1 MTTFKTVIEIAANT
15 AAAEKGLGNVA
26 AQVDRLT
33 GSLRRIGQYTVGAF
47 GAAEALQAARDLGK
61 LSDQY
66 RNLEG
71 RVKLAAGS
79 QSQFTEAQRA
89 LFAIAQNNAQALNGV
104 SQLYSRIAKGAGEM
118 GVSQQ
123 QVLSIIDSVAKS
135 FRISGAS
142 AEEASGATLQ
152 FSQALASGVL
162 RGDEFNSIM
171 EQSPRL
177 AQAIADGLDVPI
189 GKLRAM
195 AEAGELTTQKV
206 VGALQKAKAS
216 IDADAAGLPDTIEQ
230 AMVRWDNAALKFVG
244 TSPEITRAAET
255 IAAAI
260 NTAAGNIDTIAN
272 GVEIAGSLLVAVLA
286 GKGTAAVAA
295 FAGSQARLV
304 QANLAAATAA
314 RNHALNEEYN
324 ARAMLASAEAAVA
337 NASGMARLA
346 AVETALVPASQ
357 RLAVAQ
363 AEVAASA
370 GPLKIAL
377 GGLASFLGG
386 PTGIAVLLL
395 TAVSAWHL
403 FGSAAESE
411 LERVIRKR
419 RELAKETGKDTRGKS
434 ETDLSLLQDEAAV
447 KKQEAVVARLA
458 ARYKEVGQAADQAF
472 MGGKL
477 GRELVGETALLR
489 EMQAELVKRKQAATD
504 SGDALKAKEKQV
516 QQSLN
521 DTKYALKDATTQAE
535 TYYKR
540 RVDAIDAIEQTGITR
555 IIQTPPTQPVP
566 GESSTLGS
574 TAQPN
579 NKAKT
584 ELEQAQAVFRLQQQA
599 EQARLTAARDYANQR
614 LALVDQVYGREI
626 AKYKDGEDK
635 KTALERESLQA
646 RRAIYTELEAAY
658 TASIDKL
665 VAQERRLRDE
675 AVAAA
680 KARQDIEL
688 ETAQAV
694 KSMAQGAAS
703 TEEAARA
710 QYLELQRLIA
720 EQQSA
725 LAAGNLDLSKQA
737 GNQAKGI
744 AEALGQQIASAL
756 RDVKQKIAE
765 QGKTADA
772 ANPPID
778 HQGNWWD
785 QEFGAAAKDQS
796 GQFIRNAPAQPEPLK
811 PDLGTQQD
819 LQKLIQ
825 LRQEIGQLLADAE
838 TKTGQT
844 ATHQAEQTAQQ
855 IQTAMQS
862 AQSVGAEIDK
872 IDQQLR
878 HGFNLDIKADPAAL
892 QALQT
897 QLAELLRPETKIIN
911 IKVVKDGNSIT
922 ATPDGSALPD
932 TGLTVPGYRRGGWI
946 KGYGGGDRIPAL
958 LEEGEFVL
966 RKEAVR
972 KLGLDKLYAL
982 NNLALPR
989 FSIGGYVAQALP
1001 AFDASLTRSSDG
1013 GQPVHI
1019 HLPGI
1024 PGSFPLNGD
1033 PQVVAALKREV
1044 ARAALKHGRIV
1055 R

>member
-79 QSQFTEAQRA
+79 QNQFTEAQRA
-89 LFAIAQNNAQALNGV
+89 LFAIAQNNAQALTGV
-104 SQLYSRIAKGAGEM
+104 SQLYSRIAKGAGDM

-230 AMVRWDNAALKFVG
+230 AVVRWDNAALKFVG
-244 TSPEITRAAET
+244 TSTEITRAAEA
-255 IAAAI
+255 IAGAI

-324 ARAMLASAEAAVA
+324 ARATLAAAEAAVT

-346 AVETALVPASQ
+346 LVETQLVPASQ

-386 PTGIAVLLL
+386 PAGIAVTLL

-403 FGSAAESE
+403 FGQAGTSE
-411 LERVIRKR
+411 IERIIQKR

-434 ETDLSLLQDEAAV
+434 EADLSLLQDEAAV

-472 MGGKL
+472 MGGRI
-477 GRELVGETALLR
+477 GRELAGETTLLQ
-489 EMQAELVKRKQAATD
+489 EMRAELAKRKQAAAE
-504 SGDALKAKEKQV
+504 SGDTVKAKEREV
-516 QQSLN
+516 QQSFK
-521 DTKYALKDATTQAE
+521 DTQNALKDATAGLEDAYQ
-535 TYYKR
+535 R
-540 RVDAIDAIEQTGITR
+540 RTAAIDALEKLAETR
-555 IIQTPPTQPVP
+555 IQ
-566 GESSTLGS
+566 
-574 TAQPN
+574 AQPIEADAAPPIVYARN
-579 NKAKT
+579 GVQAT
-584 ELEQAQAVFRLQQQA
+584 QARSELEQARQLHALTLQA
-599 EQARLTAARDYANQR
+599 EGARLKAVRDYAAQR
-614 LALVDQVYGREI
+614 LGLVDQVYAQEI
-626 AKYKDGEDK
+626 AKFKDGEARK
-635 KTALERESLQA
+635 AALERESLQA
-646 RRAIYTELEAAY
+646 RRAIYADLESAY
-658 TASIDKL
+658 TATIDKL
-665 VAQERRLRDE
+665 IGQEQRLLESARASAQERRSIEQSTAR
-675 AVAAA
+675 AVAGIEQAA
-680 KARQDIEL
+680 LTPLQ
-688 ETAQAV
+688 
-694 KSMAQGAAS
+694 
-703 TEEAARA
+703 AARA
-710 QYLELQRLIA
+710 QFAQLQQLLAQQRQELANGNLELSRQA
-720 EQQSA
+720 GEQ
-725 LAAGNLDLSKQA
+725 AAGL
-737 GNQAKGI
+737 
-744 AEALGQQIASAL
+744 AEALGQQAAASLREQRLNAL
-756 RDVKQKIAE
+756 KGEQTPADPGQPQFSTEDLQRLIEARRQAGQVLAEAAARQEQADTQAAAAVSQKI
-765 QGKTADA
+765 
-772 ANPPID
+772 
-778 HQGNWWD
+778 
-785 QEFGAAAKDQS
+785 QETLQNLQS
-796 GQFIRNAPAQPEPLK
+796 V
-811 PDLGTQQD
+811 
-819 LQKLIQ
+819 
-825 LRQEIGQLLADAE
+825 
-838 TKTGQT
+838 
-844 ATHQAEQTAQQ
+844 QAE
-855 IQTAMQS
+855 IS
-862 AQSVGAEIDK
+862 D
-872 IDQQLR
+872 IDQQLTK
-878 HGFNLDIKADPAAL
+878 GFALRVDVDPAS
-892 QALQT
+892 LQT
-897 QLAELLRPETKIIN
+897 LQSQLAELLKPETKTIT
-911 IKVVKDGNSIT
+911 VVMNSQGG
-922 ATPDGSALPD
+922 ATGGDAALP
-932 TGLTVPGYRRGGWI
+932 GFRRGGWI

-989 FSIGGYVAQALP
+989 FSIGGYVAQAVP
-1001 AFDASLTRSSDG
+1001 AFDASLARSSNG
-1013 GQPVHI
+1013 GQAVHI